1 MQLALTMAQNA
12 GWLAALAGL
21 LLLAW
26 RAGRYAGG
34 ALVASM
40 AAIAIW
46 AIWGEPIVRWLDVFL
61 FGTPPP
67 VPAATDSS
75 NAAAVLA
82 AMGYTHRIG
91 RVCESLLIL
100 GLGLSFLFAVMS
112 VKRSGAPPDRPTP
125 DPLHGSDTR

>member
-1 MQLALTMAQNA
+1 MQLALTMTQNA
-12 GWLAALAGL
+12 GWLAALAGF

-46 AIWGEPIVRWLDVFL
+46 AVWSESIVTWLDVFL

-67 VPAATDSS
+67 VPAGTGGS

-82 AMGYTHRIG
+82 AMGYTHEIG

-100 GLGLSFLFAVMS
+100 WLGLSFLFAVIS
-112 VKRSGAPPDRPTP
+112 VKWSGGRP
-125 DPLHGSDTR
+125 DPGVAP